1 MPRRIS
7 NEQIEKIR
15 EMQKSGFR
23 DSEIARMLN
32 LPHHIVH
39 YQRPEVRERY
49 QENYLRQRCPDSYE
63 DMMRELYEFTNL
75 TPNARDTVFAGIL
88 KAIGESENGLNY
100 SQILKKLKERGYDK
114 KLCEEKNIRWELNRL
129 KDLDLVRRNRFG
141 KYELTDRGRELIKQ
155 LFPEFEERK
164 QKHHQ
169 TIKLNYYNLPDL
181 ENQIATFILCKL
193 LYSGNLKYQQ
203 LLLRFVYTFFREDI
217 LPYRKFK
224 ALLVRRENYLRDQ
237 QIKKFRREVLNVLS
251 MLRDLEFIEY
261 RGGRYSLTERGI
273 ELAKELCRK

>member
-15 EMQKSGFR
+15 ELQKSGLR
-23 DSEIARMLN
+23 DSEIARMLK

-39 YQRPEVRERY
+39 YQRPEVKERY
-49 QENYLRQRCPDSYE
+49 QENYLRQRCPDSYK
-63 DMMRELYEFTNL
+63 DMMRELYEFINL
-75 TPNARDTVFAGIL
+75 TPHSRHTIFAGIL
-88 KAIGESENGLNY
+88 KAIGESDNGLNY

-129 KDLDLVRRNRFG
+129 KDLDLVKRNRFG
-141 KYELTDRGRELIKQ
+141 RYELTDNGRELIKQ

-164 QKHHQ
+164 QKYHR
-169 TIKLNYYNLPDL
+169 TINYYNLPYLKDQL
-181 ENQIATFILCKL
+181 AAFILCKL

-203 LLLRFVYTFFREDI
+203 LLLRFVDTFFHEDTP
-217 LPYRKFK
+217 PYRKFK
-224 ALLVRRENYLRDQ
+224 ARFVRRDNYLHDQ
-237 QIKKFRREVLNVLS
+237 QIKKFRIIVLNVLS
-251 MLRDLEFIEY
+251 MLKDLEFIEY
-261 RGGRYSLTERGI
+261 RGKRYSLTESGR